1 MPEPRKGESR
11 DEFLDRCMGDD
22 ESVEDFPDAEQ
33 RFAFCNSE
41 FDEFKKKQRR
51 RRRRRGR

>member
-1 MPEPRKGESR
+1 
-11 DEFLDRCMGDD
+11 MGDD